1 MVSLRVTKAVISRLV
16 QQDEQPRPPT
26 EGELHVTGCCTM
38 RPTEPTVRSQ
48 QVSALAV
55 FQVND
60 VVAEE

>member
-1 MVSLRVTKAVISRLV
+1 MVSLHATKAVISRLFL
-16 QQDEQPRPPT
+16 QDERPRLPT
-26 EGELHVTGCCTM
+26 EGELHVTGSYPT
-38 RPTEPTVRSQ
+38 RPTEPTVLSQ